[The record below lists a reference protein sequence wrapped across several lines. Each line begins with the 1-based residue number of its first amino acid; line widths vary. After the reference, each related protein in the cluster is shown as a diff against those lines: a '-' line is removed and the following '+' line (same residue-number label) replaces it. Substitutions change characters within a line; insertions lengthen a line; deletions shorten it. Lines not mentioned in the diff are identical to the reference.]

1 MRLLIL
7 MSACLFLM
15 GPVVEWEGETSYEM
29 GDLIRNQ
36 PSTHEFVFRN
46 VSGEP
51 MVIDNVRTSCGC
63 TVPEWDEVPIGPD
76 STGVIAVTYD
86 ARDLGYFKKKVK
98 VYFSNQRKAEV
109 LFIEGWVEEL

>member
-1 MRLLIL
+1 MRLSIL
-7 MSACLFLM
+7 MVACLFLA
-15 GPVVEWEGETSYEM
+15 GAVVEWEGDTSHEM

-36 PSTHEFVFRN
+36 PATHEFVFRN

-51 MVIDNVRTSCGC
+51 VVIDNVRTSCGC
-63 TVPEWDEVPIGPD
+63 TVPEWDEVPIAPD

>member
-1 MRLLIL
+1 MQLSIFMAVCLLL
-7 MSACLFLM
+7 SSSA
-15 GPVVEWEGETSYEM
+15 VEWKGETSYEM
-29 GDLIRNQ
+29 GDLIRNE
-36 PSTHEFVFRN
+36 PATHEFVFRN

-51 MVIDNVRTSCGC
+51 MIIDNVRTSCGC
-63 TVPEWDEVPIGPD
+63 TVPEWDEVPVAPD